1 MNNTFIESS
10 CNGPW
15 NDRPSL
21 SGEATAV
28 GAAVDVALDVAL
40 MVLSRRTSA
49 GEVEILVAR
58 RHASSVRGGLWEYP
72 GGKVEM
78 NEAPVA
84 AALREV
90 REETG
95 LAMGDIADSM
105 EPLIIVDHTDPEL
118 ARERTVRLHAF
129 VAELTA
135 DARPEALGASEIRF
149 IALRELDTL
158 SWPAAN
164 AAVNRAVESYFKR
177 RVMRNGSGELR
188 TAAQRR

>member
-1 MNNTFIESS
+1 MSNTIIESS
-10 CNGPW
+10 CNGPR
-15 NDRPSL
+15 NNGFGL

-28 GAAVDVALDVAL
+28 RVAVDVALDVAL

-90 REETG
+90 CEETG
-95 LAMGDIADSM
+95 LAMGDIAGSI

-149 IALRELDTL
+149 VALRELDTL

-164 AAVNRAVESYFKR
+164 AAAQRHR
-177 RVMRNGSGELR
+177 RVADCGTKAMM
-188 TAAQRR
+188 QR